1 MTAMTRG
8 PLPARVYW
16 RRRALVVLLAL
27 GLVIGTARLLTLGSD
42 ASSEDP
48 QASQVAADTT
58 ESAVPD
64 DATTEASSPIAEP
77 RVTTE
82 PKRERKKQR
91 PKRPVLAEPEGVCS
105 DRDIAVTP
113 SVEDAVGG
121 RPVVFTLQLRTI
133 TSPACTWQVS
143 PTTLTVKLRSGDD
156 DIWSSQDCRRAVPTQ
171 EVVVRDNVSTEVEV
185 TWSGRRS
192 DDECSVFTD
201 WALPG
206 WYYVDAAAL
215 AGEPSDLHFQLSKP
229 EPEVQVETVQPEPRE
244 DRRDRDRDR
253 QRQSGQE
260 QQGQDGDRAQDEGQG
275 GRG

>member
-48 QASQVAADTT
+48 QASQVAAGTT
-58 ESAVPD
+58 ESAAPD

-77 RVTTE
+77 RATPE
-82 PKRERKKQR
+82 PKRERKKKQR
-91 PKRPVLAEPEGVCS
+91 DKRPVLAEPEGVCS

-156 DIWSSQDCRRAVPTQ
+156 DIWSSQDCRRAVPTK
-171 EVVVRDNVSTEVEV
+171 EVVVRNNVSTEVEV

-215 AGEPSDLHFQLSKP
+215 AGEPSDLHFQLSRP

-244 DRRDRDRDR
+244 NRRDRDR
-253 QRQSGQE
+253 QRGSGQE
-260 QQGQDGDRAQDEGQG
+260 QQGQDGDRAQGEEQG